1 MHRYDVLLRPISSEK
16 ADVLAAKHNQYVF
29 EVAKA
34 ANKRQIKDAVEGIFK
49 VTVEDVRTMVIP
61 GQVKRWGRHLSR
73 SSAWKKA
80 VVTLA
85 AGDVIDAAG

>member
-1 MHRYDVLLRPISSEK
+1 MHRYDVLLRPISTEK
-16 ADVLAAKHNQYVF
+16 SDVLTAKHNQYVF
-29 EVAKA
+29 EVAKG

-49 VTVEDVRTMVIP
+49 VTVQDVRTMVIA
-61 GQVKRWGRHLSR
+61 GQFKRWGRHLSR

-85 AGDVIDAAG
+85 PGDVIDAAG